1 MKDYEFNVRV
11 RYAETDQMG
20 VVYHGNYAQYFEM
33 GRVEWLRNLGISY
46 KWMEENGVMLPVVSL
61 QMDYKKPARYDD
73 LLRVKT
79 ILKSQTSVKIEFD
92 YEIYNEQ
99 NDLLTT
105 GYSMLVFVDMKTGRP
120 IVPPSYVTEK
130 ISGIENCPNNKIEIY
145 NRWGIKVYE
154 TNSYNTTGNIFEGYS
169 QARTTMNSNETL
181 PAGTYFYFIEVLN
194 SNTGETNKLSGYILI
209 N

>member
-1 MKDYEFNVRV
+1 MREYEFTVRV

-33 GRVEWLRNLGISY
+33 GRVEWLRNLGVSY

-61 QMDYKKPARYDD
+61 EMNYKKPARYDD

-99 NDLLTT
+99 NQLLTT

-120 IVPPSYVTEK
+120 IAPPKYVSDK
-130 ISGIENCPNNKIEIY
+130 IKEI
-145 NRWGIKVYE
+145 I
-154 TNSYNTTGNIFEGYS
+154 
-169 QARTTMNSNETL
+169 
-181 PAGTYFYFIEVLN
+181 
-194 SNTGETNKLSGYILI
+194 
-209 N
+209 